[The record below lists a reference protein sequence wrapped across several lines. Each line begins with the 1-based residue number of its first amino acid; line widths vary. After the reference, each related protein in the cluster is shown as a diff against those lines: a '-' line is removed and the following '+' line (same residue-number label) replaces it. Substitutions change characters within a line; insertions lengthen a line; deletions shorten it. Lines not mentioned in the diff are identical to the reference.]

1 MRATYLLEHYRAF
14 KVEEIKG
21 RYLSYPNLV
30 TYLKNLPAYMR
41 LTTEGTS
48 VWGENIYSIE
58 FGNGPKK
65 ILMWSQ
71 MHGNESTTTKAVL
84 DLLEFI
90 VTDQNDDFKNS
101 VMELCTL
108 KIIPVLNP
116 DGLINYT
123 RVNAKEVDLN
133 RDASNLT
140 QPESKILRRVFEEFE
155 PEYGFNLHD
164 QRTIF
169 SAGKQNKPA
178 TVSFLAPAYNE
189 AREVNETRKK
199 AMQVIVGMNEY
210 LQTVIPNQ
218 IGRYDDGFNL
228 NCVGDYFQSRGT
240 STILFEAGHFPEDYD
255 REETRKYIFLALY
268 SALTE
273 IISSD
278 YRNKEIEGYQE
289 IPENEKLY
297 YDIIIKN
304 AEVNGAVKDV
314 AIQYEE
320 SLRNNRLHW
329 LPKVQGVGD
338 FTNFFAHK
346 TVNAK
351 NKILRIN
358 GVKNFENETYIEEI
372 SLNSIKLCYA
382 NSIAF
387 CIFNVLNK
395 KMII

>member
-372 SLNSIKLCYA
+372 SLNNEIFSIKLT
-382 NSIAF
+382 NS
-387 CIFNVLNK
+387 
-395 KMII
+395 

>member
-372 SLNSIKLCYA
+372 SLNNEIFSMKLT
-382 NSIAF
+382 NS
-387 CIFNVLNK
+387 
-395 KMII
+395 

>member
-1 MRATYLLEHYRAF
+1 MEAQQLLNNYSAF

-21 RYLSYPNLV
+21 RYLSYEMIV
-30 TYLKNLPAYMR
+30 DYLKNLPAYFN
-41 LTTEGTS
+41 LKIEGTS
-48 VWGENIYSIE
+48 VLSENIYSIE

-84 DLLEFI
+84 DLLEYI

-101 VMELCTL
+101 VLEFCTI
-108 KIIPVLNP
+108 KIILVLNP
-116 DGLINYT
+116 DGLKNYT

-133 RDASNLT
+133 RDASNQT
-140 QPESKILRRVFEEFE
+140 QPESLLLRKVFDEFQ
-155 PEYGFNLHD
+155 PEYAFNLHD

-189 AREVNETRKK
+189 AREVNNVREK
-199 AMQVIVGMNEY
+199 AMQIIIAMNNY
-210 LQTVIPNQ
+210 LQTVIPGQ
-218 IGRYDDGFNL
+218 VGRYNDSFNI
-228 NCVGDYFQSRGT
+228 NCVGDYFQNRGA
-240 STILFEAGHFPEDYD
+240 STILFEAGHFANDYD
-255 REETRKYIFLALY
+255 REETRKYIFLSLY
-268 SALTE
+268 YGLVE
-273 IISSD
+273 IITSD
-278 YRNKEIEGYQE
+278 YKNQNILDYDK
-289 IPENEKLY
+289 IPENEKLF

-304 AEVNGAVKDV
+304 AEVNGAIKDV

-320 SLRNNRLHW
+320 SLRSNRLHW
-329 LPKVQGVGD
+329 IPKLQGVGD
-338 FTNFFAHK
+338 FEEFFAHK

-372 SLNSIKLCYA
+372 SLNNEIFSIKLT
-382 NSIAF
+382 NS
-387 CIFNVLNK
+387 
-395 KMII
+395 

>member
-169 SAGKQNKPA
+169 SAAKPFMP
-178 TVSFLAPAYNE
+178 S
-189 AREVNETRKK
+189 
-199 AMQVIVGMNEY
+199 
-210 LQTVIPNQ
+210 
-218 IGRYDDGFNL
+218 
-228 NCVGDYFQSRGT
+228 
-240 STILFEAGHFPEDYD
+240 
-255 REETRKYIFLALY
+255 
-268 SALTE
+268 
-273 IISSD
+273 
-278 YRNKEIEGYQE
+278 
-289 IPENEKLY
+289 
-297 YDIIIKN
+297 
-304 AEVNGAVKDV
+304 
-314 AIQYEE
+314 
-320 SLRNNRLHW
+320 
-329 LPKVQGVGD
+329 
-338 FTNFFAHK
+338 
-346 TVNAK
+346 
-351 NKILRIN
+351 
-358 GVKNFENETYIEEI
+358 
-372 SLNSIKLCYA
+372 
-382 NSIAF
+382 
-387 CIFNVLNK
+387 
-395 KMII
+395 

>member
-1 MRATYLLEHYRAF
+1 MKAKYLLEHYRAF
-14 KVEEIKG
+14 KVEAIKG

-108 KIIPVLNP
+108 KIILVLNP
-116 DGLINYT
+116 DGLNNYT

-140 QPESKILRRVFEEFE
+140 QPESKILRRVFEDFE

-199 AMQVIVGMNEY
+199 AMQVIIGMNEY

-218 IGRYDDGFNL
+218 IGRYDDSFNL

-278 YRNKEIEGYQE
+278 YRNKDIEGYKE

-297 YDIIIKN
+297 YDIIVKN

-320 SLRNNRLHW
+320 ILRNNRLHW
-329 LPKVQGVGD
+329 LPKIQGVGD

-372 SLNSIKLCYA
+372 SLNNEIFSMKLTH
-382 NSIAF
+382 S
-387 CIFNVLNK
+387 
-395 KMII
+395 

>member
-1 MRATYLLEHYRAF
+1 MRATYLLDHYRAF

-108 KIIPVLNP
+108 KIILVLNP

-123 RVNAKEVDLN
+123 RVNAKAVDLN

-140 QPESKILRRVFEEFE
+140 QPESKILRRVFEDFE

-199 AMQVIVGMNEY
+199 AMQVIIGMNEY

-218 IGRYDDGFNL
+218 IGRYDDSFNL

-278 YRNKEIEGYQE
+278 YRNKDIEGYKE

-297 YDIIIKN
+297 YDIIVKN

-320 SLRNNRLHW
+320 ILRNNRLHW
-329 LPKVQGVGD
+329 LPKIQGVGD
-338 FTNFFAHK
+338 FTNFFGHK

-372 SLNSIKLCYA
+372 SLNNEIFSMKLTH
-382 NSIAF
+382 S
-387 CIFNVLNK
+387 
-395 KMII
+395 

>member
-1 MRATYLLEHYRAF
+1 MEAQQLLNNYSAF

-21 RYLSYPNLV
+21 RYFSYEMIV
-30 TYLKNLPAYMR
+30 DYLKNLPAYFN
-41 LTTEGTS
+41 LKIEGTS
-48 VWGENIYSIE
+48 VLSENIYSIE

-372 SLNSIKLCYA
+372 SLNNEIFSMKLT
-382 NSIAF
+382 NS
-387 CIFNVLNK
+387 
-395 KMII
+395 

>member
-189 AREVNETRKK
+189 AREVNKTRKK

-372 SLNSIKLCYA
+372 SLNNEIFSMKLT
-382 NSIAF
+382 NS
-387 CIFNVLNK
+387 
-395 KMII
+395 

>member
-1 MRATYLLEHYRAF
+1 
-14 KVEEIKG
+14 
-21 RYLSYPNLV
+21 
-30 TYLKNLPAYMR
+30 
-41 LTTEGTS
+41 
-48 VWGENIYSIE
+48 
-58 FGNGPKK
+58 
-65 ILMWSQ
+65 

-372 SLNSIKLCYA
+372 SLNNEIFSMKLT
-382 NSIAF
+382 NS
-387 CIFNVLNK
+387 
-395 KMII
+395 

>member
-189 AREVNETRKK
+189 AREVNKTRKK

-338 FTNFFAHK
+338 FKNFFAHK

-372 SLNSIKLCYA
+372 SLNNEIFSMKLT
-382 NSIAF
+382 NS
-387 CIFNVLNK
+387 
-395 KMII
+395 